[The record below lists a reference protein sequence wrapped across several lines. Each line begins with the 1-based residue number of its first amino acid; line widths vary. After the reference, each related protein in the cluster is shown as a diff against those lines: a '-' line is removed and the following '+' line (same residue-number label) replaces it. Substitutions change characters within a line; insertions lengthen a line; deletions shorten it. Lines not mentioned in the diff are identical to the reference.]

1 MLIRES
7 KEIPDPAAMANNQ
20 TRILVVDDSKVSRTI
35 ITRTLADVIDN
46 AQVTST
52 NTKQQVME
60 KINAGENYDVITTAL
75 RLPDSDGLELTRAI
89 RQTKSHRHVPIIV
102 VSGDAATLDKA
113 EMFSVGVTDSF
124 DKSRG
129 LQAFVSFVQTFLL
142 RNVGLVGRVLYVEDS
157 STAAKQ
163 GLGLME
169 NHGMTVTHVKS
180 GEEALQRLQQSP
192 FDYDVIVTD
201 HFLAGDMTGK
211 DLVTAIRDQLH
222 LTRVQMPTMVLT
234 GDDTEEVQAQVLH
247 AGANDLITKP
257 LPKALFITR
266 LQSLISIK
274 HLNDGLTRQAD
285 MVAESRSRDSL
296 TGLRNKREVLNQA
309 QKWLSSGD
317 KQPLWII
324 HMSLDEFT
332 RINLSVGHSRG
343 DDAISSAAN
352 VLRKFIPEDALLT
365 RLTEVEFFAALPS
378 RSREQAITEIA
389 KLRNRV
395 SAVHIGNEPMQLRA
409 GMVEV
414 TRHPAS
420 DLPALLA
427 LTRFAAEP
435 SGESCIRLVD

>member
-1 MLIRES
+1 
-7 KEIPDPAAMANNQ
+7 MAINQ

-35 ITRTLADVIDN
+35 ITRTLADVLDN
-46 AQVTST
+46 AEVTST
-52 NTKQQVME
+52 NTKQKVME
-60 KINAGENYDVITTAL
+60 MLDAGDHYDVITTAL

-89 RQTKSHRHVPIIV
+89 RQTDSHRHVPIIV

-113 EMFSVGVTDSF
+113 EMFSAGVTDSF

-129 LQAFVSFVQTFLL
+129 FQAFVAFVQTFLL

-157 STAAKQ
+157 STAAQQ

-169 NHGMTVTHVKS
+169 NHGMTVTQVKS
-180 GEEALQRLQQSP
+180 AEEALQKLQQSP
-192 FDYDVIVTD
+192 FDYDVVVTD

-211 DLVTAIRDQLH
+211 DLVATIRDQLH
-222 LTRVQMPTMVLT
+222 LTRIEMPTMVLT

-266 LQSLISIK
+266 LQSLLSIK

-309 QKWLSSGD
+309 QKWLTAED
-317 KQPLWII
+317 KKPLWIA
-324 HMSLDEFT
+324 HLSLDEFT
-332 RINLSVGHSRG
+332 HVNLSVGHSRG
-343 DDAISSAAN
+343 DDAVSSAAN

-365 RLTEVEFFAALPS
+365 RLAGVEFFAALPS
-378 RSREQAITEIA
+378 RSREQAIA
-389 KLRNRV
+389 VMAQLRKRV
-395 SAVHIGNEPMQLRA
+395 SAIRIGNEPIQLRV

-414 TRHPAS
+414 AKHPAS
-420 DLPALLA
+420 DLPKLIAQ
-427 LTRFAAEP
+427 TRFAAEP